1 MTEDEFIESCWDR
14 ALFQGDLK
22 YRQMKGEKM
31 DEETELATFQ
41 SKQERKQKAM
51 LERAKKELAEIMQE
65 DLDKDDD
72 EDDDDEDDKKKK

>member
-1 MTEDEFIESCWDR
+1 
-14 ALFQGDLK
+14 
-22 YRQMKGEKM
+22 MKGEKM